1 MADHTEAVLR
11 RIRRRACRRTAER
24 ILTRAQNDRAMAAAV
39 ADDFN
44 EFFQCDLPE
53 RPWYAIADA
62 ASEADYYSQ

>member
-1 MADHTEAVLR
+1 
-11 RIRRRACRRTAER
+11 
-24 ILTRAQNDRAMAAAV
+24 MAAAV